1 MSLQTRRLLASI
13 AAALWAAAIFYVS
26 SRPGSTLPGGFSV
39 EGHLGEYAVLG
50 VLLTLA
56 LGERRIDLA
65 TVALAVLVASLY
77 GVSDEYH
84 QHFVVL
90 RTPDVVDWVLDTV
103 GASAGALGLYA
114 VSLRRSRTPAETD
127 AERS

>member
-1 MSLQTRRLLASI
+1 VSLQTRRLLASI